1 MTKRLWIETVGCQM
15 NVLDSELVVAALRR
29 QGWEM
34 ARTTAE
40 ADAVFYN
47 TCSVRQHA
55 EDKIYSALGRIR
67 QEKLARPDLV
77 VGVLGCMAQKDQELV
92 RKRAPWVDLVVGPG
106 QLHRVPGLVADVLA
120 GGGPRLEVSLDRT
133 GGSRD
138 AIARSFESYDPD
150 RDPGMRPTPF
160 QAFVRTQTGCDKFCA
175 FCVVPHVRGPEQ
187 ARAPETILAEA
198 RRLVAEGCREITLIG
213 QTVNSYRWS
222 AGGRTS
228 RLSDLL
234 ALLDGLDGLD
244 RIRFVTNYP
253 RDMTDDL
260 IAAVRDLPKVAH
272 YLHVPAQHGSDAVLT
287 RMKRGYCIGE
297 YMEMLGRIRERI
309 PAAAVTSDF
318 IVGFCG
324 ETDAE
329 FQATLDLVRSAGFKN
344 SFIFKYSPRPGTKA
358 FDRQPDDVP
367 EEVKKERHRLL
378 LDAQTEASL
387 AGNLPFIGTRRQ
399 VLVEGL
405 SARDERRVARSADGQ
420 ADGTAVLRA
429 DGTAAAEAA
438 GDPAA
443 EAAGNPAAEA
453 AGAPDRVLQ
462 LTGRTMCD
470 RIVVFD
476 APLRL
481 VGRLVD
487 IDIKAAGAW
496 SLAGDVA
503 DGLADA
509 VPLDLPAAADGGG
522 CDAGPVYQI
531 AAPAA
536 GRAAGTTASFRP
548 PLGPGA

>member
-34 ARTTAE
+34 ASSTAE

-67 QEKLARPDLV
+67 LEKQQRPGLV

-106 QLHRVPGLVADVLA
+106 QLHRVPGLVDEVLA

-133 GGSRD
+133 GGSRE
-138 AIARSFESYDPD
+138 AIAQSFESYDPD
-150 RDPGMRPTPF
+150 RDPQMRPTPF
-160 QAFVRTQTGCDKFCA
+160 QAFIRTQTGCDKFCA

-187 ARAPETILAEA
+187 ARAPATILAEA
-198 RRLVAEGCREITLIG
+198 TKLVAEGCREITLIG
-213 QTVNSYRWS
+213 QTVNSYRWKD
-222 AGGRTS
+222 GGTTT
-228 RLSDLL
+228 RLADLL
-234 ALLDGLDGLD
+234 VLLDAIDGLD
-244 RIRFVTNYP
+244 RIKFVTNYP

-260 IAAVRDLPKVAH
+260 IAAVRDLPKVSH

-287 RMKRGYCIGE
+287 RMKRGYSIGE
-297 YMEMLGRIRERI
+297 YMEMLGRLREAI
-309 PAAAVTSDF
+309 PHAAVTSDF

-329 FQATLDLVRSAGFKN
+329 FQTTLDLVRTADFKN

-367 EEVKKERHRLL
+367 EHVKKERNQALL
-378 LDAQTEASL
+378 EAQAAVSL
-387 AGNLPFIGTRRQ
+387 AGNLRFIGTRQQ

-405 SARDERRVARSADGQ
+405 SVRDERRQAKSAVPPAEQ
-420 ADGTAVLRA
+420 VKSAEAS
-429 DGTAAAEAA
+429 AEAA
-438 GDPAA
+438 PSPETLA
-443 EAAGNPAAEA
+443 
-453 AGAPDRVLQ
+453 Q

-481 VGRLVD
+481 IGRLVD
-487 IDIKAAGAW
+487 VDIQAAGAW

-503 DGLADA
+503 DGLAEA
-509 VPLDLPAAADGGG
+509 TPLENLLERFGAAATPPSP
-522 CDAGPVYQI
+522 AVYDIDLTNI
-531 AAPAA
+531 AHAKSKLGRPASSERPGA
-536 GRAAGTTASFRP
+536 TPADTTA
-548 PLGPGA
+548 GA

>member
-34 ARTTAE
+34 APAADA

-67 QEKLARPDLV
+67 SVKAKRPDVV
-77 VGVLGCMAQKDQELV
+77 VGVLGCMAQKDQELI

-106 QLHRVPGLVADVLA
+106 QLHQVPSLVDDVLA
-120 GGGPRLEVSLDRT
+120 GGGPRIEVSLDRKA
-133 GGSRD
+133 GSRD

-150 RDPGMRPTPF
+150 RDAAMRPTPF
-160 QAFVRTQTGCDKFCA
+160 QAFIRTQTGCDKFCA

-187 ARAPETILAEA
+187 ARSPETIVAEA
-198 RRLVAEGCREITLIG
+198 RKLVEEGCREITLIG
-213 QTVNSYRWS
+213 QTVNSYKWS
-222 AGGRTS
+222 DGGRTT
-228 RLSDLL
+228 RLADLL
-234 ALLDGLDGLD
+234 ALLDAIAGLD
-244 RIRFVTNYP
+244 RIKFVTNYP

-260 IAAVRDLPKVAH
+260 IAAVRDLPKVCH
-272 YLHVPAQHGSDAVLT
+272 YLHVPAQHGSDDVLG
-287 RMKRGYCIGE
+287 RMKRGYTIGE
-297 YMEMLGRIRERI
+297 YMEMYGRIRAAI
-309 PAAAVTSDF
+309 PHAAVTSDF

-329 FQATLDLVRSAGFKN
+329 FQTTLDLVKTVGFKN

-358 FDRQPDDVP
+358 FDRLPDDVP
-367 EEVKKERHRLL
+367 EEVKKERNRLL
-378 LDAQTEASL
+378 LDAQEEVSL
-387 AGNLPFIGTRRQ
+387 AGNRRFIGTRQQ

-405 SARDERRVARSADGQ
+405 SARDEKRAVDPGPDGVA
-420 ADGTAVLRA
+420 
-429 DGTAAAEAA
+429 
-438 GDPAA
+438 
-443 EAAGNPAAEA
+443 
-453 AGAPDRVLQ
+453 Q

-476 APLRL
+476 APTRL

-487 IDIKAAGAW
+487 IDILAAGAW
-496 SLAGDVA
+496 SLSGVVA

-509 VPLDLPAAADGGG
+509 VPLDALTYSGEATPLYDISLPNPKPQAA
-522 CDAGPVYQI
+522 
-531 AAPAA
+531 
-536 GRAAGTTASFRP
+536 TSEP
-548 PLGPGA
+548 PRS